1 MVFVWNEYGLWIYF
15 EWNCDGEQSGET
27 GWKEDVFKA
36 TVRVCC
42 IYSIGSLSHLSEDP
56 VWATQLHEKQI
67 CSCYVNDSTQWNIH
81 VIYLQICPV
90 AGHWV
95 HGRFQRPRLEMT
107 ICFLLFFFV
116 CFLFPK
122 QVCVCLLVVLDIGL
136 IFVTETERA
145 CTRISSF
152 CKLEESPK
160 GMDSRCGILT
170 EAGIDMKQS
179 WATYTPSVGWKQ
191 QGCSFFLH
199 VFFFL
204 LEKKLIVICKYRHFT
219 L

>member
-1 MVFVWNEYGLWIYF
+1 MVVVWSEYSLWIFF

-27 GWKEDVFKA
+27 GWNEDVFKV

-42 IYSIGSLSHLSEDP
+42 IYSIGSLPHLSECP
-56 VWATQLHEKQI
+56 VWATQLHAKQM

-81 VIYLQICPV
+81 VIYLQVCPV
-90 AGHWV
+90 AGHQV
-95 HGRFQRPRLEMT
+95 QGQFQRPRLEMT
-107 ICFLLFFFV
+107 ICDFFFS
-116 CFLFPK
+116 LPK
-122 QVCVCLLVVLDIGL
+122 QVCVCLLVLLDIGL

-170 EAGIDMKQS
+170 GVGIDMEQL
-179 WATYTPSVGWKQ
+179 WATYTPSVG
-191 QGCSFFLH
+191 
-199 VFFFL
+199 
-204 LEKKLIVICKYRHFT
+204 
-219 L
+219 